1 MLFLRTLF
9 GFFMIAR
16 GTIGGALDG
25 DVNFKIGILMMSMFF
40 GGFIGSNLAGLLID
54 RYRKFKI
61 IGIGAISTGKIIKTQ
76 FFHGIQLMTRI
87 QWIDTRIVDKPVQ

>member
-1 MLFLRTLF
+1 
-9 GFFMIAR
+9 MIAR
-16 GTIGGALDG
+16 GTIGGAMDG

-61 IGIGAISTGKIIKTQ
+61 IGIGSISTGKIINTR
-76 FFHGIQLMTRI
+76 FFHGMSEFCGLTRAGSESR
-87 QWIDTRIVDKPVQ
+87 TVKVSKYLF